1 VVPKDE
7 LPAAAREWAACM
19 EDPNFR
25 ESYEAFK
32 AKRKPELG

>member
-1 VVPKDE
+1 MALVE
-7 LPAAAREWAACM
+7 AACM

-32 AKRKPELG
+32 AKRKPQFG